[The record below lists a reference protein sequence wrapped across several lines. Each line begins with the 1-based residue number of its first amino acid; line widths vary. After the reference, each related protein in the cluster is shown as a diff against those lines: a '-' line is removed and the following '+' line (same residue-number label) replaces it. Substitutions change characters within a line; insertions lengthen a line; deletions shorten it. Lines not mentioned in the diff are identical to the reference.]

1 MSTSNKSRFRAQRA
15 WWASSSKTERG
26 TFAGATLIIL
36 TLAATSA
43 FVWNSPNNPVNTA
56 VNAVDAVVGPTR
68 EDELLAERNALL
80 SQVVELQ
87 GELDATGADLTASE
101 AEKTKIQAALWK
113 TEGQLEALKASRK
126 DAPVA
131 TQTPTETVV
140 TAGAITAPS
149 KSTLVAPKS
158 PYLGLYTEQAPFNW
172 ATYDATAKKIG
183 SNPNTV
189 GYFGGWDEKFRA
201 NAVTSAWTRKKLPIL
216 TWEARP
222 IAAANDVVDEPEY
235 SLPKI
240 LDGDFDAYLTK
251 YARDIKKTG
260 LPLGIRLNH
269 EMNGTWYP
277 WSESVNGNSKGDYVK
292 VWKHVHDIFEK
303 EGANKL
309 VIWIWAPNII
319 NNLSS
324 SQKSIDYLSGLYPG
338 DTYVDWVGLSG
349 YLRPNYK
356 PDNDFSFDYTFKP
369 SLDQLRAIS
378 NKPIILAEVGA
389 SEIGGHKAKWI
400 TSLFE
405 GLEKPEN
412 SDIVGFSWFSL
423 AVTTY
428 VGGER
433 ATNDWRVDSRADT
446 LAAFK
451 AGLNRPTSRFTLTAN

>member
-1 MSTSNKSRFRAQRA
+1 LSTSKPSRFRGQRA
-15 WWASSSKTERG
+15 WWAASSKSERA
-26 TFAGATLIIL
+26 TFAGAALIIL
-36 TLAATSA
+36 SLAATSV

-56 VNAVDAVVGPTR
+56 VRAVDAVVGPTR
-68 EDELLAERNALL
+68 EDELLSERNALL
-80 SQVVELQ
+80 SRVVELQ
-87 GELDATGADLTASE
+87 NELDAKGTDLTASE
-101 AEKTKIQAALWK
+101 QDKADIQAALWK
-113 TEGQLEALKASRK
+113 AEGQLEALKAARK
-126 DAPVA
+126 NAPVTEA
-131 TQTPTETVV
+131 PTPTTV

-149 KSTLVAPKS
+149 KSNLAAPKS

-172 ATYDATAKKIG
+172 ATYDSTAKKIG
-183 SNPNTV
+183 SSPNVV
-189 GYFGGWDEKFRA
+189 GYFGGWDEKFRS
-201 NAVTSAWTRKKLPIL
+201 NAVTSAWKRKKLPIL

-222 IAAANDVVDEPEY
+222 IAAANDVVDEPDY

-240 LDGDFDAYLTK
+240 LNGDFDAYLTK

-269 EMNGTWYP
+269 EMNGAWYP

-324 SQKSIDYLSGLYPG
+324 SQKSVAYLDGLYPG
-338 DTYVDWVGLSG
+338 DEYVDWVGLSG

-356 PDNDFSFDYTFKP
+356 SDNDFSFDYSFKP
-369 SLDQLRAIS
+369 SLDQLREIS
-378 NKPIILAEVGA
+378 DKPIILAEIGA
-389 SEIGGHKAKWI
+389 SEIGGHKATWI
-400 TSLFE
+400 ASLFE

-412 SDIVGFSWFSL
+412 SDIVGFSWFSM

-433 ATNDWRVDSRADT
+433 ATNDWRVDSRSDS
-446 LAAFK
+446 LAAFT
-451 AGLNRPTSRFTLTAN
+451 AGLARPGSKFSLTAN